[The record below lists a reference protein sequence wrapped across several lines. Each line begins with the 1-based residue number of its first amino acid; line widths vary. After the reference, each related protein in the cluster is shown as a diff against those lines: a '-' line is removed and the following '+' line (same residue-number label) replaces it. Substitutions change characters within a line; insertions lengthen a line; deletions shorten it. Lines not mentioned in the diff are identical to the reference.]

1 MLACSANTFVHAQVV
16 NDSLCM
22 RPDSLHFSNDE
33 RLARLQ
39 NVKRKVKHAGGILFR
54 FIKSFDDYDTT
65 YISPNYYNFTVMA
78 QNTNYFQTYRLD
90 GTDQANHSQRIS
102 TKPAS
107 SIKVGPYF
115 GWRWIFLGYTFD
127 VSHPQAI
134 GKSTEFSFSLYSSML
149 GCDFIKIK
157 NDGNF
162 RLRRTIGFDG
172 VEANQFFNYPFTGL
186 KASITSF
193 SAYYVFNHR
202 HFSYPAAYNQ
212 STVQRKS
219 CGSVMLGL
227 GFSRQHLDFDYK
239 QLPNSLIGT
248 NNEEKIIE
256 ELKFSNIDYNY
267 YYASVGYAYN
277 WVFAR
282 NCLMG
287 ASVMPSLGVRKAK
300 GSKLRGNEL
309 LLDLK
314 NFSFDCTSRFGLVWN
329 NAHWFVGGSFI
340 SHLYVYR
347 QKRMSLTNSVNY
359 ANIYVGF
366 FFNRKKIY
374 K

>member
-1 MLACSANTFVHAQVV
+1 MLACSANTFVHAQAV

-157 NDGNF
+157 NAIV
-162 RLRRTIGFDG
+162 L
-172 VEANQFFNYPFTGL
+172 
-186 KASITSF
+186 
-193 SAYYVFNHR
+193 
-202 HFSYPAAYNQ
+202 
-212 STVQRKS
+212 
-219 CGSVMLGL
+219 
-227 GFSRQHLDFDYK
+227 
-239 QLPNSLIGT
+239 LI
-248 NNEEKIIE
+248 IFHI
-256 ELKFSNIDYNY
+256 
-267 YYASVGYAYN
+267 
-277 WVFAR
+277 
-282 NCLMG
+282 
-287 ASVMPSLGVRKAK
+287 
-300 GSKLRGNEL
+300 
-309 LLDLK
+309 
-314 NFSFDCTSRFGLVWN
+314 
-329 NAHWFVGGSFI
+329 
-340 SHLYVYR
+340 
-347 QKRMSLTNSVNY
+347 
-359 ANIYVGF
+359 
-366 FFNRKKIY
+366 
-374 K
+374 